1 MQFVQLQTSFMT
13 EKGIFYNICYIG
25 YCNIFLCSVI
35 KQTVT
40 QGVRVLGGVSLQMP
54 LPSVLSTLAEFLHSY
69 GMELPQGQLMA
80 LYRVEV
86 RGVVFYSRCYERVKK
101 RNSYTVVYCN
111 KSNSRKFAFIE
122 YFLYIGKKVIAIL
135 RELLPVHGSCKDHFD
150 LSTSVVDTVSF
161 LRPVSVADRF
171 DVCFVEDI
179 LNKCLFIDFNDMA
192 YVALFPSSLAFD

>member
-1 MQFVQLQTSFMT
+1 
-13 EKGIFYNICYIG
+13 
-25 YCNIFLCSVI
+25 
-35 KQTVT
+35 
-40 QGVRVLGGVSLQMP
+40 
-54 LPSVLSTLAEFLHSY
+54 
-69 GMELPQGQLMA
+69 MA

-86 RGVVFYSRCYERVKK
+86 QGAVFYSRCYERVKK

-135 RELLPVHGSCKDHFD
+135 RELLPVHASCKDHFD
-150 LSTSVVDTVSF
+150 LSTSVVDTVSS
-161 LRPVSVADRF
+161 VSIADRF

-179 LNKCLFIDFNDMA
+179 LFIDFNNMA